1 MTTIS
6 LKNQKYRNRLQN
18 PERKMCTTSE
28 GRGGVPA
35 SRVGG
40 PAPGQSREGED
51 PALSRIC
58 THFPLGQRPALR
70 NGADWWLCCTQR
82 PLGPLHSQEA
92 GQAARTDRSVWAQ
105 VLPAFPTLPAMPSQ
119 PPPTQKCLPCEK
131 EPVPLGFPWQG
142 RTLGLPSPLGG
153 LLGGLLCCLPPAPS
167 VSGENPP
174 RNGLIAP

>member
-40 PAPGQSREGED
+40 PAPRQSREGED
-51 PALSRIC
+51 PALARIC

-70 NGADWWLCCTQR
+70 NGADGWLCCTQR

-119 PPPTQKCLPCEK
+119 PPPTHMGVL
-131 EPVPLGFPWQG
+131 LALRWAF
-142 RTLGLPSPLGG
+142 TLA
-153 LLGGLLCCLPPAPS
+153 APS
-167 VSGENPP
+167 AWGTPQALPLHVGSPAITTYSRP
-174 RNGLIAP
+174 QP